1 MAAYSQDVLLEFF
14 CRLRSEAKSTNQHL
28 FCSACIIS
36 HSGLTYCAVK
46 VLGRCGENKSAES
59 SGKQLCRYS
68 MKHAGNL
75 NVVTGLLQL

>member
-1 MAAYSQDVLLEFF
+1 MAVGLGCCCEGGRREEGGVAAYSQDVLLEFF
-14 CRLRSEAKSTNQHL
+14 CRLRSEVKSTNQHL

-59 SGKQLCRYS
+59 SGKQL
-68 MKHAGNL
+68 
-75 NVVTGLLQL
+75 